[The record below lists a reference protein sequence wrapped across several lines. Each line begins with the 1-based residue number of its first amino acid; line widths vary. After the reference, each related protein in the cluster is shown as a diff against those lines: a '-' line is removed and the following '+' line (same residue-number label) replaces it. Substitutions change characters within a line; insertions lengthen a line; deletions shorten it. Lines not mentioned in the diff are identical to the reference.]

1 MPRSIWRG
9 RRNAETPPLN
19 PELRRNLWLHATPRK
34 LAFAGAVLA
43 GVFVAVWLLDR
54 GRHAYAVTLAGA
66 VVFCI
71 SALGWAPRAARNAV
85 TGEVQGGTWDAQRL
99 SALTPW
105 AMTWGKL
112 AGATARPWATAA
124 GGLALTALQLAST
137 SSLRHAGFWVLVA
150 LGLAATLQASGL
162 ATGLIDV
169 RRARAS
175 GRPLSVRAPG
185 LLLLALTLLS
195 LAVLVWVRARV
206 GDALGRLEAA
216 GVQLAG
222 QPPAGAPPPPVLAV
236 SWYGHVFTP
245 LAFAVP
251 TLLALAAWALV
262 WAWRLM
268 RMELQRANA
277 PWAWAGFL
285 ACAGLYAFG
294 FQAPAAAPSP
304 LAARLASVGAVWAA
318 LAYVGAFSEPAD
330 RVRARQFAA
339 ALAGRKPLRLLSHL
353 PLPALPG
360 VLALCAGATVA
371 IIRAEQGDAAVALGV
386 LAALAFLLR
395 DLGIIAWRRFAGRAR
410 QGDAGVLLLLLILYA
425 FAPLARLSGGLRGQA
440 LFLPTLAEPRL
451 GLCAAGLEAVLA
463 WLLAAASVAHRP
475 APPWRPAVVPPPAPA
490 PPSPTS
496 VPVTP
501 PPSGEAAA
509 P

>member
-1 MPRSIWRG
+1 MP
-9 RRNAETPPLN
+9 ALN
-19 PELRRNLWLHATPRK
+19 PELRRSLWLHATPRK

-43 GVFVAVWLLDR
+43 GVFAAVWLLDR

-71 SALGWAPRAARNAV
+71 SALGWAPRAARNAI
-85 TGEVQGGTWDAQRL
+85 TGEAQGGTWDAQRL

-124 GGLALTALQLAST
+124 GGLTLAALQLAST

-175 GRPLSVRAPG
+175 GRPLSLRAPG
-185 LLLLALTLLS
+185 LLLLVLTLLS

-206 GDALGRLEAA
+206 GDALGRLEASDA
-216 GVQLAG
+216 QLT
-222 QPPAGAPPPPVLAV
+222 GAQASGAQPPVLAV

-268 RMELQRANA
+268 RLELGRINA

-285 ACAGLYAFG
+285 GCAGLYAFG

-318 LAYVGAFSEPAD
+318 LAYMGAFSEPAD

-360 VLALCAGATVA
+360 MLALCAGAAVA
-371 IIRAEQGDAAVALGV
+371 IIRARQGDAAVALGV

-425 FAPLARLSGGLRGQA
+425 CAPLARLSGGLRGQA

-451 GLCAAGLEAVLA
+451 GLCAAGLEAALA

-475 APPWRPAVVPPPAPA
+475 APPWRPAVLPSAPPAR
-490 PPSPTS
+490 PSSTS

-501 PPSGEAAA
+501 PPPADAAA
-509 P
+509 A